1 MGDDADATAIREGM
15 FTSTAHARLEP
26 KEARAV
32 LGLPK
37 QSREE
42 WGFKEEASDLKTL
55 AGRLRK
61 ELPANWIHLS
71 HKEKGGHRN
80 ETPRGH
86 MKHSRQSGIHAVHI
100 LPDRFDKC
108 ANIIKRMKAREKKD
122 KKRMEDE
129 CASEVI
135 MKHNVT
141 LIMRKSQGEML
152 FLVMKAIE
160 DAKIP
165 GLLGDAI
172 SAWLSNKEESDR
184 MIEEDGSSLKL
195 RKPQWLNEIEQEIET
210 ENRDNSQNLAV
221 LQLRVSRLEGFAKQS
236 KANQVHSIKHGT

>member
-1 MGDDADATAIREGM
+1 
-15 FTSTAHARLEP
+15 
-26 KEARAV
+26 
-32 LGLPK
+32 
-37 QSREE
+37 
-42 WGFKEEASDLKTL
+42 
-55 AGRLRK
+55 
-61 ELPANWIHLS
+61 
-71 HKEKGGHRN
+71 
-80 ETPRGH
+80 
-86 MKHSRQSGIHAVHI
+86 
-100 LPDRFDKC
+100 
-108 ANIIKRMKAREKKD
+108 
-122 KKRMEDE
+122 
-129 CASEVI
+129 
-135 MKHNVT
+135 
-141 LIMRKSQGEML
+141 ML